1 MSYSLD
7 IQMNKSKSFSKY
19 LYSSVD
25 NEEDFFLF
33 DIKFI
38 SQKKKFKKIRKVKNS
53 KSDVLI
59 SYSDNININKYNRAE
74 ITIVNIAKPN
84 INHKLTINF
93 NNNSLIY
100 KDSFIYLELSSEMN
114 LLKCF
119 YNLEQI

>member
-1 MSYSLD
+1 MSYSLGT
-7 IQMNKSKSFSKY
+7 QMNKSKGFSKY

-59 SYSDNININKYNRAE
+59 SYADNININKYNSVE
-74 ITIVNIAKPN
+74 MTIVNISKPN
-84 INHKLTINF
+84 INHTLTVNF

-100 KDSFIYLELSSEMN
+100 RDSFIYLELTSEMN
-114 LLKCF
+114 FLKCF